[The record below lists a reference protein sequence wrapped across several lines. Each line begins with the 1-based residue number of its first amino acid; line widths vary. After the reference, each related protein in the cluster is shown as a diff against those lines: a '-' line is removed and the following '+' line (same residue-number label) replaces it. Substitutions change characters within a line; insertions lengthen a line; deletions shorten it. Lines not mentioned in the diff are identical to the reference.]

1 MEYDGGLFGL
11 NDVLGVVDG
20 HELFGNRGGARSLLL
35 KLGFGLGFG
44 FGLGLSGSWSWEW
57 SRSGSRSRGW
67 SRSRSRSGSGSRL
80 LQPRRN
86 PFSGVCYRI
95 KCL

>member
-20 HELFGNRGGARSLLL
+20 HELFGNRGSARSLLL

-44 FGLGLSGSWSWEW
+44 FGLGLSGSRSREW
-57 SRSGSRSRGW
+57 SRSGGWGRS
-67 SRSRSRSGSGSRL
+67 
-80 LQPRRN
+80 
-86 PFSGVCYRI
+86 
-95 KCL
+95 

>member
-11 NDVLGVVDG
+11 NDVLGGVDG

-44 FGLGLSGSWSWEW
+44 LGLGLSGSRSREW
-57 SRSGSRSRGW
+57 SRSGGWGRS
-67 SRSRSRSGSGSRL
+67 
-80 LQPRRN
+80 
-86 PFSGVCYRI
+86 
-95 KCL
+95 